1 MFPHALLELLSMHNS
16 DHNPLLL
23 SCVKA
28 KSKRVKSFHF
38 QAAWMSH
45 PDYAA
50 LVQHT
55 WVSTIGNVH
64 RKLDYIQKKSTK
76 FNERVLGDIFKRNC
90 QIEAR
95 IKGVHKQLDTFP
107 YSHFIIWRNNFRP
120 NIIRY
125 SIRSE
130 FCGIKNQGNNGL
142 SLITRIPHF
151 SIHKQ
156 SSEEEEIGYYTLILE
171 VFGVLMIRS

>member
-55 WVSTIGNVH
+55 WVSIAGNVH
-64 RKLDYIQKKSTK
+64 KRLGYIQNK
-76 FNERVLGDIFKRNC
+76 
-90 QIEAR
+90 
-95 IKGVHKQLDTFP
+95 
-107 YSHFIIWRNNFRP
+107 
-120 NIIRY
+120 
-125 SIRSE
+125 
-130 FCGIKNQGNNGL
+130 L
-142 SLITRIPHF
+142 SLIREFLATF
-151 SIHKQ
+151 SKEA
-156 SSEEEEIGYYTLILE
+156 SD
-171 VFGVLMIRS
+171 